1 MKDLFKYVTVIYYK
15 FYMLN
20 FVYVFKGYYN
30 ILYIIYIIHDFFGK
44 YFCYAN
50 PYLTY

>member
-1 MKDLFKYVTVIYYK
+1 MGDEEKWWKAVRDEKKMKRSGGSDKKWKEKYY
-15 FYMLN
+15 
-20 FVYVFKGYYN
+20 
-30 ILYIIYIIHDFFGK
+30 DFFGK